1 MEDKQ
6 IDMLEFDERIKER
19 KRRILEKKVNLL
31 LEELELQKDEEQQ
44 YKLTTE
50 EQEKRQNLSLL
61 FHTQHPVNRI
71 QNAIDNEEKL
81 KKIRKDFLNA
91 SIEYKE
97 KEGKL
102 NKLESESDGI
112 LLLATGIPLII
123 IGYIISDTFKLAGIV
138 VMLTGAFMHI
148 PLFVNE
154 LLKKRKA
161 KKEYKKAECGLNELS
176 KEISSKSSY
185 IDNVCDEYKLPVN
198 TIDKTQSLYPILD
211 AAKQYEE
218 LEQKET
224 DYRLL
229 VRLNNS
235 SPIKQELASLLGT
248 LAEQEVVGKSIEK
261 NMIEDNLTEKGEM
274 EKNGRYN

>member
-1 MEDKQ
+1 M
-6 IDMLEFDERIKER
+6 
-19 KRRILEKKVNLL
+19 
-31 LEELELQKDEEQQ
+31 
-44 YKLTTE
+44 
-50 EQEKRQNLSLL
+50 
-61 FHTQHPVNRI
+61 
-71 QNAIDNEEKL
+71 
-81 KKIRKDFLNA
+81 
-91 SIEYKE
+91 
-97 KEGKL
+97 
-102 NKLESESDGI
+102 
-112 LLLATGIPLII
+112 
-123 IGYIISDTFKLAGIV
+123 
-138 VMLTGAFMHI
+138 
-148 PLFVNE
+148 
-154 LLKKRKA
+154 
-161 KKEYKKAECGLNELS
+161 
-176 KEISSKSSY
+176 
-185 IDNVCDEYKLPVN
+185 N